1 MIYRASF
8 ALMLGKKDLIARFM
22 SLAMKSRTIHKKRN
36 PKQKIDYPNSYLVAP
51 ELNPNLKT
59 INYCARDALMKGS
72 MRQNPPPES
81 IRSKIEEP
89 PNSKILDS
97 CLKIEEPSDQNRR
110 TLGSHRNKNQDRR
123 ENGLNRTKNLRHEGE
138 EGKEEASVTEENH
151 TLLTLSSITPPLSQS
166 RR

>member
-1 MIYRASF
+1 
-8 ALMLGKKDLIARFM
+8 
-22 SLAMKSRTIHKKRN
+22 
-36 PKQKIDYPNSYLVAP
+36 VAP

-59 INYCARDALMKGS
+59 INYCARDALMKGL

-89 PNSKILDS
+89 PNNKILDS

-110 TLGSHRNKNQDRR
+110 TLGSHRNKNQDRRAANRR

-151 TLLTLSSITPPLSQS
+151 TLLTLSSIALPLSQS